1 MEFETPESL
10 GSCVAHWQTGVAFTP
25 LFPHST
31 PGRQFLFL
39 YTFSLS
45 VLSLV
50 PRTKEQSSGVEG
62 SPKTVPPRPVHMMEE
77 AQEEARA
84 RGYILVPRSLAE

>member
-50 PRTKEQSSGVEG
+50 PRTKEQTSGVER
-62 SPKTVPPRPVHMMEE
+62 SPKTVHMMEE